1 MLRHNK
7 KKKSGYALEYGK
19 FVGYQQVRDIDTNY
33 PSRKIILADKNLP
46 AETIAYLRQSCI

>member
-33 PSRKIILADKNLP
+33 PSREIILADKNLP